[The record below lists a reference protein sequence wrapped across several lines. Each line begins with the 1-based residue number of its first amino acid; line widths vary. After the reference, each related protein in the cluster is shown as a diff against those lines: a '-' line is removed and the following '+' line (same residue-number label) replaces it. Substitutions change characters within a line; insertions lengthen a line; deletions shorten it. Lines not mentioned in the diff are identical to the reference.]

1 MKIGLLGIGTVG
13 SGVHEQLRN
22 REDISVKKILVRRDR
37 PDLGEL
43 AVRSFDDILNDPE
56 IDTVVEVM
64 GGMQPA
70 YDYLHDALNAGKNG
84 VTANKLLLSYRMEE
98 LIAAAKKNGV
108 HLKIDASVGGGIPYL
123 FNLMRLRRA
132 DTICALSGIV
142 NGTTNLILD
151 TMQTEGADFRD
162 VLAQAQKAGYAE
174 ADPSADID
182 GIDARS
188 KLCVSASIAFGQFI
202 NPDDIAMSGIR
213 TITGKDVAV
222 FKQLNLVCRL
232 IVRAERIDEKRVCA
246 VVEPT
251 LITPDAPEASVH
263 RNDNIIGM
271 VGDHVGQQ
279 LFFGQG
285 AGKNPTA
292 TAVIQGLTDIQHNI
306 RMLEDIDFAGHAAVD
321 NSHIAHRY
329 YVRTRAKLNLA
340 AEKLQEDVYLTEPIS
355 VEKMHALAAQLRETD
370 PELFFAGVR
379 G

>member
-13 SGVHEQLRN
+13 SGVREQLEG

-43 AVRSFDDILNDPE
+43 AVYRYEDILSDPE

-70 YDYLHDALNAGKNG
+70 YDYLLSAMKSGKNA

-98 LIAAAKKNGV
+98 LLIAAKETGV
-108 HLKIDASVGGGIPYL
+108 QFKIDASVGGGIPYL

-151 TMQTEGADFRD
+151 TMQTDGADFAD

-174 ADPSADID
+174 TDPSADID

-188 KLCVSASIAFGQFI
+188 KLCVSASIAFGRFI
-202 NPDDIAMSGIR
+202 NPDKISTAGIR
-213 TITGKDVAV
+213 TITSEDVAV
-222 FKQLNLVCRL
+222 FKRLNLVCRL
-232 IVRAERIDEKRVCA
+232 IVRAEHIGESCVSA
-246 VVEPT
+246 FVEPT
-251 LITPDAPEASVH
+251 LVAHDAPEASVH

-285 AGKNPTA
+285 AGRNPTA
-292 TAVIQGLTDIQHNI
+292 TAVIEGLTDIAHNI
-306 RMLEDIDFAGHAAVD
+306 RMLEDIDFKGRAVVD
-321 NSHIAHRY
+321 NSRITHRY
-329 YVRTRAKLNLA
+329 YIRTAAKLNVP
-340 AEKLQEDVYLTEPIS
+340 AEKLQENAYLTEPLS
-355 VEKMHALAAQLRETD
+355 VEKMHALAAQLREKD
-370 PELFFAGVR
+370 PNLFLAGVR

>member
-13 SGVHEQLRN
+13 SGVREQLEGRK
-22 REDISVKKILVRRDR
+22 DISVKKILVRRDR
-37 PDLGEL
+37 PDLGAL
-43 AVRSFDDILNDPE
+43 AVHSFEEILADPE

-70 YDYLHDALNAGKNG
+70 YDYLLSALKSGKNA
-84 VTANKLLLSYRMEE
+84 VTANKLLLSYHMEE
-98 LIAAAKKNGV
+98 LLAAAREAGR

-151 TMQTEGADFRD
+151 TMQTDGADFAD

-174 ADPSADID
+174 TDPSADID

-188 KLCVSASIAFGQFI
+188 KLCVSASIAFGCFI
-202 NPDDIAMSGIR
+202 NPDEISMAGIR
-213 TITGKDVAV
+213 TITSEDIAV
-222 FKQLNLVCRL
+222 FKRLNLVCRL
-232 IVRAERIDEKRVCA
+232 IVRADHIGGNCVSA
-246 VVEPT
+246 FVEPT
-251 LITPDAPEASVH
+251 LVAPDSPEAAVR

-271 VGDHVGQQ
+271 VGNHVGQQ

-292 TAVIQGLTDIQHNI
+292 TAVIEGLTDIAHNI
-306 RMLEDIDFAGHAAVD
+306 RMLEDIDFEGRAVVD
-321 NSHIAHRY
+321 NSHIVHRY
-329 YVRTRAKLNLA
+329 YVSTTAKLNLS
-340 AEKLQEDVYLTEPIS
+340 AERLQENVYLTEPIS
-355 VEKMHALAAQLRETD
+355 VDRMHALAAQLREQD
-370 PELFFAGVR
+370 PGVFFVGVR

>member
-13 SGVHEQLRN
+13 SGVHEQLKGRG
-22 REDISVKKILVRRDR
+22 DISVSKILVRRDR
-37 PDLGEL
+37 PDLGAL
-43 AVRSFDDILNDPE
+43 AVWNFDDILNDPE

-70 YDYLHDALNAGKNG
+70 YDYLLSAINAGKNG

-98 LIAAAKKNGV
+98 LLSAAKKNGV

-132 DTICALSGIV
+132 DTICAVSGIV

-151 TMQTEGADFRD
+151 TMQTDGTDFAD
-162 VLAQAQKAGYAE
+162 VLAQAQRAGYAE

-188 KLCVSASIAFGQFI
+188 KLCISASIAFGRFI
-202 NPDDIAMSGIR
+202 DPEAIAMAGIRAITSDDIA
-213 TITGKDVAV
+213 V
-222 FKQLNLVCRL
+222 FKRLNLVCRL
-232 IVRAERIDEKRVCA
+232 IVRAERIDDNRICA
-246 VVEPT
+246 VVEPV
-251 LITPDAPEASVH
+251 LLPPDAPEASVR

-279 LFFGQG
+279 LFHGQG

-292 TAVIQGLTDIQHNI
+292 TAVIEGLTDILHNI
-306 RMLEDIDFAGHAAVD
+306 RMLEDIEFSGRAVVD
-321 NSHIAHRY
+321 NSVIAHRY
-329 YVRTRAKLNLA
+329 YIRTTAKLNLD
-340 AEKLQEDVYLTEPIS
+340 AEKLQENIYLTHPVS
-355 VEKMHALAAQLRETD
+355 VETMHKLAAQLRESD
-370 PELFFAGVR
+370 PNLFFAGVR
-379 G
+379 A